1 MDGRSS
7 VNWSFTMDLETIFR
21 HFRALETVTEK
32 VTFIK
37 ELETLGLPYEINY
50 EGLVRAWERIED

>member
-1 MDGRSS
+1 
-7 VNWSFTMDLETIFR
+7 MDLETIFR